1 MHMMKILALTALL
14 ATTAGCATSN
24 RPTTSIDTEAD
35 VLKEIAQS
43 VQRATDAQVRLAAM
57 KGANRGLLI
66 GESSTGE
73 GLDAPISISWSGPI
87 DKLAQKIAE
96 LSGFEYGGIVGKRPT
111 VGVNVVINATNEK
124 GRIILL
130 NANAQA
136 GSAARVELSEGSK
149 KIVVRYAPTPG
160 NGGFPVMK

>member
-1 MHMMKILALTALL
+1 MHRMKILALAALI

-24 RPTTSIDTEAD
+24 RPIASNDAEAE
-35 VLKEIAQS
+35 VLKEIALS
-43 VQRATDAQVRLAAM
+43 VQKATDAQVRLAAM

-66 GESSTGE
+66 GESTTGE
-73 GLDAPISISWSGPI
+73 GLDSPISISWSGPI

-96 LSGFEYGGIVGKRPT
+96 LSGFEYGGILGKRPAT
-111 VGVNVVINATNEK
+111 EVIVTINATNEK

-136 GSAARVELSEGSK
+136 GSAARVEIVEGGK
-149 KIVVRYAPTPG
+149 KIVVRYAPTTQ
-160 NGGFPVMK
+160 NGGFPVLK